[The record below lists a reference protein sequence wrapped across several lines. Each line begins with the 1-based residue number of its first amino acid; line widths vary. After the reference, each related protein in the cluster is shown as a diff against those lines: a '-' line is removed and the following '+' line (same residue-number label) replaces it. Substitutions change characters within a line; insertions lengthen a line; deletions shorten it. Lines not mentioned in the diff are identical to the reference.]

1 MPLLGPPPLRTQFT
15 STLEDPNSPWSN
27 WFAQVF
33 RILFSVQDSG
43 TTAQRPTKNL
53 WAGRPYFDTDLGKP
67 IWYKTT
73 GWVDATG
80 ASV

>member
-15 STLEDPNSPWSN
+15 STLEDPNSPWAN

-33 RILFSVQDSG
+33 RVLFSVQDSG

-53 WAGRPYFDTDLGKP
+53 WKGRPYFDTDLGLP
-67 IWYKTT
+67 IFYNGSSWIKADGT
-73 GWVDATG
+73 A
-80 ASV
+80 A